1 MNYYIQGLKCPNCGA
16 TVSIDQTECDYC
28 GSRLFISSF
37 YSIPY
42 FTDDM
47 LRTQMHEEYELED
60 ETLELLSKA
69 LCLLKLRMFKEAE
82 ENYKKIIS
90 ENINNDECFFLLSIA
105 MLEGKKPFL
114 HKKNEI
120 DEMILYIENAIL
132 LKPKGIYYLV
142 YSYFIKNYYEKKKM
156 RYRNSSIYCLEKSSE
171 LGVSEGDKQILKQL
185 IDWEEW

>member
-16 TVSIDQTECDYC
+16 SVSINQTECDYC
-28 GSRLFISSF
+28 SSRLFISSF

-47 LRTQMHEEYELED
+47 LRQQMRDEYKFED

-69 LCLLKLRMFKEAE
+69 LCFLKLRMFKEAE
-82 ENYKKIIS
+82 EIYRRIIS
-90 ENINNDECFFLLSIA
+90 ENIMNDECFFLLCIA

-132 LKPKGIYYLV
+132 LNPKGIYYLV
-142 YSYFIKNYYEKKKM
+142 YSYLVKDYYEKKKM
-156 RYRNSSIYCLEKSSE
+156 RYRNTSAYCMQKSIE
-171 LGVSEGDKQILKQL
+171 LGVSEGEKQIIKQL
-185 IDWEEW
+185 ISWEEW